1 GGCSSTTTKRKRATK
16 HGGGRQRKDLDAD
29 LIAMPEPDE
38 DVIALSE
45 ALDQLATK
53 EPLKAELVK
62 LRYFAG
68 LTAGLFGSHPNN
80 RHIGRRSMQ
89 FRSSDANSRP
99 FE

>member
-1 GGCSSTTTKRKRATK
+1 
-16 HGGGRQRKDLDAD
+16 
-29 LIAMPEPDE
+29 
-38 DVIALSE
+38 
-45 ALDQLATK
+45 
-53 EPLKAELVK
+53 LVK

-80 RHIGRRSMQ
+80 RHIGRRSRQ